1 MARQRT
7 VLADPAKRVSPTRTE
22 PMARDVAG
30 LLGGA
35 PGRFARVG
43 TQRFWTPLRVL
54 IVVALSFLSLGF
66 LAKAN
71 CIQGTMIDGVAQL
84 DWSGNRQY
92 TSACYNDIVPLYGAR
107 GLDQPGF
114 PYAYSFQEG
123 ELTRYMEY
131 PVLAG
136 IFQWIMGLITQIT
149 YPIIEILPFAIPE
162 VAHYFAITALVMSAM
177 WIVVIRL
184 VAELTGNRVWDTM
197 LVAASPLVV
206 MHAFTNWDIP
216 SVLCAVLAL
225 WCLKQRNVTLSGVA
239 IGLGTAFK
247 LWPLFLLG
255 AFLVLAIRSSKV
267 RDFFTMVGA
276 TVVTWLVINVPVWL
290 AYPDAWAEF
299 GRLNSTRGWEWT
311 TIYALLGRQFG
322 WSGFDGGAT
331 PPVILNAFTFIA
343 FVGLCVAIGVFGVKV
358 VRRPRVAE
366 LGYLIVAAF
375 LLVNKVWSPQYSL
388 WLVVLAALALPRWRL
403 LFAWMLIDALTWPVL
418 MWHMMGEDQKGV
430 PGALLDL
437 FVLGRDGL
445 IIAIAVLI
453 IRQMLGKHEDPVRAA
468 HGGEDPLA
476 GSFGQRDTFVLGGSP
491 VNSHLD
497 VVSVPALNSG
507 LAAQKDAEVKESM
520 EAPSGV
526 TVEGTKPKN
535 LDEKK

>member
-22 PMARDVAG
+22 PMARDIAG
-30 LLGGA
+30 FLGGA

-54 IVVALSFLSLGF
+54 IVVGLTFLSLGF

-71 CIQGTMIDGVAQL
+71 CIQGSMIDGVAQL

-123 ELTRYMEY
+123 QHTRYMEY

-136 IFQWIMGLITQIT
+136 IFQWVMGLIAQFT
-149 YPIIEILPFAIPE
+149 YPIVDLLPFAIPE

-184 VAELTGNRVWDTM
+184 VTELTGNRVWDTM

-216 SVLCAVLAL
+216 SILCAVLAL
-225 WCLKQRNVTLSGVA
+225 WSFKQRNVTLSGIA

-255 AFLVLAIRSSKV
+255 AFMVLAIRSSKLK
-267 RDFFTMVGA
+267 DFFAMVAA
-276 TVVTWLVINVPVWL
+276 TAVTWLVVNVPVWL

-311 TIYALLGRQFG
+311 TIYAVLGREFG

-331 PPVILNAFTFIA
+331 PPVLLNAFTFLA
-343 FVGLCVAIGVFGVKV
+343 FVGLCVAIGLLGLKAA
-358 VRRPRVAE
+358 RRPRVAE
-366 LGYLIVAAF
+366 LCYLIVAAF

-403 LFAWMLIDALTWPVL
+403 LFAWMLVDALTWPVL
-418 MWHMMGEDQKGV
+418 MWHMMGQEHKGV
-430 PGALLDL
+430 PGQLLDL

-445 IIAIAVLI
+445 IIAIGVLI

-476 GSFGQRDTFVLGGSP
+476 GSFGQNDTFILGGASTDGHRGVTSVAGESHGAHSPKVAHSGITVEDTKP
-491 VNSHLD
+491 VN
-497 VVSVPALNSG
+497 P
-507 LAAQKDAEVKESM
+507 
-520 EAPSGV
+520 
-526 TVEGTKPKN
+526 
-535 LDEKK
+535 DEMK